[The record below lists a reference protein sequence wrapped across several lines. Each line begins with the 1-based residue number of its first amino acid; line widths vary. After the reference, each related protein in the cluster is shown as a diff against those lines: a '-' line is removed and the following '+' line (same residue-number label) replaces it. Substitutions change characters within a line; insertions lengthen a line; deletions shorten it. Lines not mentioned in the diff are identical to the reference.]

1 MIKVTVNNT
10 KWSIPE
16 RLTVKEWLGL
26 QKWEFDNPKHWPYI
40 IESIINIDA
49 NELKGAE
56 EESLQLFIGFIIGS
70 INKRTHI
77 DYKPFSNLNFGQF
90 VDLDCYLATGV
101 EKELKQILEVL
112 EITSPWADEALHVV
126 EQYIKWRQVIFKQ
139 YTSLFGL
146 DGEAEEGEPKDFDPK
161 QVSRGWYEVI
171 VDLAGHDI
179 LRMDQITEEPL
190 HKVLTFL
197 QIKKE
202 KAAKEAMEA
211 RKLNRKR

>member
-16 RLTVKEWLGL
+16 RLTINEWLSL
-26 QKWEFDNPKHWPYI
+26 QKWEFDNPEHWPYI
-40 IESIINIDA
+40 IQEISNIDA

-70 INKRTHI
+70 VNKRTFI
-77 DYKPFSNLNFGQF
+77 DYPQFSKLNFGQF
-90 VDLDCYLATGV
+90 VDLDCFLATGV
-101 EKELKQILEVL
+101 EKELQSILKILEVS
-112 EITSPWADEALHVV
+112 SPWADEALLVV

-139 YTSLFGL
+139 YAVLFGL
-146 DGEAEEGEPKDFDPK
+146 DGEVDPGEPKDFDPK
-161 QVSRGWYEVI
+161 KVSRGWYEVI
-171 VDLAGHDI
+171 VDLAGEDI
-179 LRMDQITEEPL
+179 LKMDQITEEPL

>member
-16 RLTVKEWLGL
+16 RLTINEWLSL
-26 QKWEFDNPKHWPYI
+26 QKWEFDNPAHWPHI
-40 IESIINIDA
+40 IESISNIDA

-70 INKRTHI
+70 VNKRTFI
-77 DYKPFSNLNFGQF
+77 DYPQFSKLNFGQF
-90 VDLDCYLATGV
+90 VDLDCFLATGV
-101 EKELKQILEVL
+101 EKELQSILKILEVS
-112 EITSPWADEALHVV
+112 SPWADEALLVV

-139 YTSLFGL
+139 YAVLFGL
-146 DGEAEEGEPKDFDPK
+146 DGEVEGGEPKDFDPK
-161 QVSRGWYEVI
+161 KVSRGWYEVI
-171 VDLAGHDI
+171 VDLAGEDI
-179 LRMDQITEEPL
+179 LKMDQITEEPL